1 MHNLG
6 WLGMAFENGQMAV
19 GERIIPHCALN
30 QSLTAVTTRVKH
42 SERER
47 ESMTR
52 ATTVMQ
58 SFIQNNVM

>member
-42 SERER
+42 SEREYD
-47 ESMTR
+47 ESNYCNAKFYTK
-52 ATTVMQ
+52 
-58 SFIQNNVM
+58 